1 MHPSATAR
9 RLKVQTLRAVV
20 IVVTASAAEPRPGTC
35 AARAAASLPW
45 SRRVILCAAR
55 RRARRGRAHEDG
67 QQKVAGADGGRRR
80 FSAGRP
86 AGGSCAR
93 TRGNGRAPAEKHG
106 HGTRRTDGGSTRATC
121 AEAGAPEKP
130 RRAHRAALTAPRSP
144 GRAHRAALTA
154 PRSPG
159 QPKTHRAK
167 SRRGRHALPPAAVSR
182 GLVHQGSCARLR
194 GTQPSGFGA
203 RH

>member
-9 RLKVQTLRAVV
+9 RLKVETLRAFV

-93 TRGNGRAPAEKHG
+93 TRGNGRAPAENT
-106 HGTRRTDGGSTRATC
+106 GTARGEPTAGAPARRA

-130 RRAHRAALTAPRSP
+130 R
-144 GRAHRAALTA
+144 RAHRAALTA

-167 SRRGRHALPPAAVSR
+167 SRRGLHALPPAAVSR
-182 GLVHQGSCARLR
+182 GLVHQGSYARLR